1 MIYRSHTSNLISKSA
16 ISLIF
21 ILLINGMVLF
31 ITGCSE
37 PELKDETREA
47 LPQYLEE
54 LKIEQNEQE
63 TRYAA
68 LLELHNL
75 EPETYVIGSGN
86 EFDIQVFAF
95 GEIEDEYTT
104 NNAIVKSDR
113 TISINYLDEDIYIL
127 GMTMDEARNE
137 IKKHITEIYDPR
149 VAMNPQTLQSSF
161 VTIMGQAQEPGN
173 YPIYADMKLLDALA
187 EARGFA
193 SGLVKGTTKE
203 LADLSGSF
211 IVRDNKVLPVDF
223 LELVRKGS
231 QLNNIPLKGGDYIF
245 ISSLA
250 NQELYILGEI
260 VSPNAYLYKEN
271 LSLIQLVAFAGGF
284 AENAQS
290 NVYLIRGTLSHPR
303 VFIVDTD
310 AILHGNSR
318 DVILKPNDIVYVPR
332 TLLGDWNQI
341 VSQILPSLQAIQS
354 GYIVNSIFDDIINN
368 K

>member
-1 MIYRSHTSNLISKSA
+1 MIYRSHTSKLVSKSV

-21 ILLINGMVLF
+21 ILLINGMALF
-31 ITGCSE
+31 ISGCSD

-86 EFDIQVFAF
+86 EFDIKVFAF
-95 GEIEDEYTT
+95 GEIEEEYNTY
-104 NNAIVKSDR
+104 NAIVKSDG

-127 GMTMDEARNE
+127 GMTMEEARNE

-149 VAMNPQTLQSSF
+149 VAMNPKKLQSSF
-161 VTIMGQAQEPGN
+161 VTIMGQAQDPGN
-173 YPIYADMKLLDALA
+173 YQIYADMRILDALA
-187 EARGFA
+187 EAQGFA

-211 IVRDNKVLPVDF
+211 IVRENKVLPVDF
-223 LELVRKGS
+223 LELVRKGN
-231 QLNNIPLKGGDYIF
+231 QLHNIPLKDGDYIF

-260 VSPNAYLYKEN
+260 MNPNAYLYKEN

-318 DVILKPNDIVYVPR
+318 DVVLKPNDIVYVPR
-332 TLLGDWNQI
+332 TLLGEWNLI